1 MVAQVTYPQMIAA
14 FKTWYGQN
22 KTRPSSTVQVD
33 GQDAVRKS
41 SFGEMIASG
50 LTSLAVFAAGASFDF
65 IKGGPEGLNKFLD
78 TIPKEIA
85 EPAKALVASAGKVY
99 DEFKAGIGEL
109 IGGPEASMSD
119 DLTAFRDTVSGIG
132 TSISDNFINPL
143 GDVFTG
149 FKAAL
154 SGDATVLG
162 NLNAIYTMQDN
173 TLAAALASGASSLGT
188 GISDIIDGAKAWTD
202 EVTLGTDFTL
212 KDAFQ
217 AVNDAPTNF
226 MATYLGI
233 GEVPSLTDFVGTL
246 VKEDLIA
253 DYSGAKEAEKKAA
266 LELRQAAAIKFPTY
280 TADVEGVPT
289 TLVNPDIAA
298 LQALGISTETLS
310 PSEQAAIL
318 AEYDERISSYTTAL
332 ADLGLASNAI
342 KDQVRSDQQNVLL
355 SQKAQSSVDNI
366 GVVASEYNSIK
377 DPEQR
382 AIYERTLKPEV
393 LATTKQIAPLMDT
406 VLASSSPFPTIP
418 TET

>member
-41 SFGEMIASG
+41 SFGEMISSG
-50 LTSLAVFAAGASFDF
+50 LTSLAVFATTAGFDF

-78 TIPKEIA
+78 SVPKEIA

-99 DEFKAGIGEL
+99 DDFKAGIDSV
-109 IGGPEASMSD
+109 IPAGGD
-119 DLTAFRDTVSGIG
+119 VGAFKDAVSGIG
-132 TSISDNFINPL
+132 TSFSENFINPL

-173 TLAAALASGASSLGT
+173 TLAAAFASGAASLGT

-266 LELRQAAAIKFPTY
+266 LELRQAAAIKFPTVSI
-280 TADVEGVPT
+280 DVEGVPT
-289 TLVNPDIAA
+289 TVVNPDIAA
-298 LQALGISTETLS
+298 LQALGIETSTLS
-310 PSEQAAIL
+310 LAEKAAIE
-318 AEYDERISSYTTAL
+318 AEYTERIDSYTAAL

-355 SQKAQSSVDNI
+355 SQKAQASVDNI
-366 GVVASEYNSIK
+366 GGVANEYNSIT

-382 AIYERTLKPEV
+382 AIYERTLKPSV

-406 VLASSSPFPTIP
+406 VLASSSPFPTVP
-418 TET
+418 SET

>member
-1 MVAQVTYPQMIAA
+1 MPAQVTYPQMIAA

-65 IKGGPEGLNKFLD
+65 IKGGPAGLDKFLD

-99 DEFKAGIGEL
+99 DDFKDGINSVIPAGSSIETFRDA
-109 IGGPEASMSD
+109 IGG
-119 DLTAFRDTVSGIG
+119 VG
-132 TSISDNFINPL
+132 TSISENFINPL

-149 FKAAL
+149 FKDAL
-154 SGDATVLG
+154 TGDATTLN
-162 NLNAIYTMQDN
+162 NLNAIYTLQDN

-188 GISDIIDGAKAWTD
+188 GISDVIDSAKAWTD
-202 EVTLGTDFTL
+202 EITLGEDFTL

-233 GEVPSLTDFVGTL
+233 GEVPALTDLVGTL
-246 VKEDLIA
+246 VREDLIS
-253 DYSGAKEAEKKAA
+253 DYTGAKTAEEKAA

-298 LQALGISTETLS
+298 LSALGIETATLS

-318 AEYDERISSYTTAL
+318 LEYDERITSYTTAL
-332 ADLGLASNAI
+332 ADLGLASDAI
-342 KDQVRSDQQNVLL
+342 KDQVLSDKRNVVLG
-355 SQKAQSSVDNI
+355 QKAQSSVDNI